1 MNLPIRM
8 ENNPACTDCELHE
21 GIKSVCVPTV
31 IYPDSNQDSN
41 NIVVFIGQNPG
52 FQEDQKNEPFIGR
65 SGEMVKKAYIG
76 GCSIQDKAVIY
87 LTNGVRCHTISNET
101 PKPRHYRSCVPYT
114 TRDLHYLV
122 NQWYHQENKGRFI
135 VVTLGAPATSSFYKD
150 VLDEKKV
157 SLTEA
162 FNRNGKSFMWDVFK
176 REIFVF
182 STYHPA
188 AVMRNNNYI
197 NAVESHMQLVS
208 DCLDG
213 TMAEPSEP
221 DIVPTRS
228 PRR

>member
-1 MNLPIRM
+1 MELPVVMPRDSG
-8 ENNPACTDCELHE
+8 CTMCELHE
-21 GIKSVCVPTV
+21 EIKSVCIPSVL
-31 IYPDSNQDSN
+31 YPESNTDSNS
-41 NIVVFIGQNPG
+41 IVVFIGQNPG
-52 FQEDQKNEPFIGR
+52 FNEDQKDEPFIGR
-65 SGEMVKKAYIG
+65 SGEMVKQAYIG
-76 GCSIQDKAVIY
+76 GCNIQDKANIY
-87 LTNGVRCHTISNET
+87 LTNGVRCHTINNAT
-101 PKPRHYRSCVPYT
+101 PKPRHYRACVSHT
-114 TRDLHYLV
+114 SGDLHYLID
-122 NQWYHQENKGRFI
+122 QWYKQEERGKFI
-135 VVTLGAPATSSFYKD
+135 IVTLGAPATSSFYKEI
-150 VLDEKKV
+150 LEEKRV

-162 FNRNGKSFMWDVFK
+162 FNRNGNTYMWDVFK
-176 REIFVF
+176 REFHVF